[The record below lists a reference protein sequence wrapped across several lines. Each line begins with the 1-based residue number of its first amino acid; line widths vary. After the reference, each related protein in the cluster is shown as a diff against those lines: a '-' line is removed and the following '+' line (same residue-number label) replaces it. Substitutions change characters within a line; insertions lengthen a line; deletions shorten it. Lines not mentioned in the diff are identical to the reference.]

1 MTESSA
7 TIPSAVVLPEIS
19 QSPSPRSKRRQSSV
33 SETNAKRPRLSIDAN
48 NGIKADHEQN
58 SPSSATTER
67 RPERRKSGH
76 VEERKRGQRLFG
88 ALLGTLSQS
97 SSSNAQKRRT
107 DIERKQQAKL
117 KLQAEEYDEKKKK
130 ALDELLVVRRKE
142 GRKYDEQSM
151 RIRHSNMLAMANFL
165 RTDAEPRLYY
175 KPWELLPGDE
185 ERIKA
190 QISET
195 EALVDQEVTE
205 FKTKRSQEEAPEEHN
220 SKGDHGGGEVNPTTA
235 NGKAPEVPDTVGAEH
250 ITQET
255 TNENPTPLNHSP
267 VPAHVQAV
275 SEKENGDDSGEVML
289 EADEDTVIY

>member
-1 MTESSA
+1 MAETSA
-7 TIPSAVVLPEIS
+7 PIASAVVLPEVPE
-19 QSPSPRSKRRQSSV
+19 SPSPRSKRRQSSV
-33 SETNAKRPRLSIDAN
+33 SETNTKRPRLSIDATKD
-48 NGIKADHEQN
+48 IKSDQDHTPPPSASADQ
-58 SPSSATTER
+58 

-76 VEERKRGQRLFG
+76 IEERKRGQRLFG

-97 SSSNAQKRRT
+97 SASSAQKRRT

-117 KLQAEEYDEKKKK
+117 KLQAEEYDEKQKK

-151 RIRHSNMLAMANFL
+151 RVRHSNMLAMANFL

-185 ERIKA
+185 ERIKT

-195 EALVDQEVTE
+195 EALVHSEVAE
-205 FKTKRSQEEAPEEHN
+205 FKAKHLQEGQEKHNGEE
-220 SKGDHGGGEVNPTTA
+220 DHVRVGSANPTVA
-235 NGKAPEVPDTVGAEH
+235 NGETISDPDTVGAENVTH
-250 ITQET
+250 NA
-255 TNENPTPLNHSP
+255 TNENSTPLKTSP
-267 VPAHVQAV
+267 APAPVQEAR
-275 SEKENGDDSGEVML
+275 EKENGDDSGEVML